1 MMVGTAMKQIARL
14 FLVSLIS
21 LCFSQTTSAQITAV
35 WDGTYWDNWLEWI
48 WVSGGYVDTKILHR
62 RFRVTS
68 GSGYIDM
75 TATLDVSGNL
85 TTATTRMWVEEG
97 IVYEADLWFDP
108 FSGQDAYPGDP
119 CYSIIFNS
127 TASIAPAEYE
137 KFPQYFNTPVPH
149 WECPYSV
156 TITTQ
161 DEIQLNASDGTF
173 ADHVRITWNEMQGA
187 TGYQVFRCTGA
198 FHKGV
203 GGYGEDSVCGEAI
216 GSTQGNGFDD
226 TGGIDENS
234 YWYKVKVCTAD
245 DCGDFSKPDEGYR
258 SDGQDDDHG
267 NSCAEATP
275 VDSNS
280 TNQGIIEN
288 PGNWLWAYNI
298 PERRDV
304 DFFKIDLPTV
314 ASLTVNTTGSNSTS
328 GTLWDAECTEISTS
342 SDGGDGENFL
352 INEELAIG
360 TYYVSVG
367 GGTGPYEFVS
377 SFETTSA
384 LPGPPTQVYASDGLL
399 YDRILIS
406 WTAVNL
412 ASAYNIYI
420 SDTLE
425 SSQNFAGQLSNP
437 HGFITGT
444 EPGVIRYIW
453 IYPVNANGE
462 SATGNYDTGYA
473 KVPTVPDAPTL
484 NSAIPGDGEAVLSFA
499 ANGDG
504 GSAITGYTA
513 SCGAINQA
521 GTSSPI
527 TVSGLTNDTE
537 YSCSVIASN
546 AEGDSASSN
555 ALSVIPIRNDLIHSD
570 GFEAKTN

>member
-1 MMVGTAMKQIARL
+1 MKQIAQL
-14 FLVSLIS
+14 FLVLPLS
-21 LCFSQTTSAQITAV
+21 LCISQTASAQITAE
-35 WDGTYWDNWLEWI
+35 WDNTYWDFWSEW
-48 WVSGGYVDTKILHR
+48 VFFSNNQLDTKILHR
-62 RFRVTS
+62 PFRVTS

-75 TATLDVSGNL
+75 TATLYVSGNSA
-85 TTATTRMWVEEG
+85 TTTTRMWVEEG

-108 FSGQDAYPGDP
+108 DSSRDVYPGDT

-127 TASIAPAEYE
+127 PALDAPGQYQ
-137 KFPQYFNTPVPH
+137 KFPVYREVLGVPH
-149 WECPYSV
+149 WSCPDNV
-156 TITTQ
+156 TITAQ

-198 FHKGV
+198 FHRGV
-203 GGYGEDSVCGEAI
+203 GGHGEDSVCGEAI

-226 TGGIDENS
+226 TGGIDEKS
-234 YWYKVKVCTAD
+234 YWYKVKVCTAGG
-245 DCGDFSKPDEGYR
+245 CGDFSKADDGYR
-258 SDGQDDDHG
+258 SDGQDDHG

-275 VDSNS
+275 VGSNS

-288 PGNWLWAYNI
+288 PGNWMWADKH
-298 PERRDV
+298 PESRDV
-304 DFFKIDLPTV
+304 DFFRIDLASV

-328 GTLWDAECTEISTS
+328 GTLWDDECTEISTS
-342 SDGGDGENFL
+342 SFGGDGENFL

-360 TYYVSVG
+360 TYYVSVDG
-367 GGTGPYEFVS
+367 GEGPYEFVS
-377 SFETTSA
+377 SFEPISA
-384 LPGPPTQVYASDGLL
+384 PPDPPAWVYASDGFP
-399 YDRILIS
+399 YDRIVIN
-406 WTAVNL
+406 WDAVNL

-420 SDTLE
+420 SDTLDSTQIYE
-425 SSQNFAGQLSNP
+425 GQLTNN
-437 HGFITGT
+437 HGVITGA

-453 IYPVNANGE
+453 IYSVNANGE
-462 SATGNYDTGYA
+462 SLTGNYDTGYRA
-473 KVPTVPDAPTL
+473 IRPDATVPDAPTL
-484 NSAIPGDGEAVLSFA
+484 TSVVSGNGQVTLYFSAND
-499 ANGDG
+499 DG
-504 GSAITGYTA
+504 GSDITGYTA

-521 GTSSPI
+521 GASSPI

-555 ALSVIPIRNDLIHSD
+555 VLFVTPILKELIYSD